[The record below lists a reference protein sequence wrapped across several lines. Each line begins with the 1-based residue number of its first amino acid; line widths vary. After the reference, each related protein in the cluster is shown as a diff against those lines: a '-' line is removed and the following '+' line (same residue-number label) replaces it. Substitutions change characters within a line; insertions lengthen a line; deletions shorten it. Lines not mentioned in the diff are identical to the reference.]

1 MEGSEE
7 LGRSGAEGDAMTI
20 EAAGLPDAL
29 EPEAR
34 EILPHGL
41 RGWLGAALSVAL
53 FAGALFF
60 LGRIIANLR
69 FEEFIAALKATPA
82 RSFLFAVAATLAS
95 YTALLGYDLL
105 ALHVLDRRPPL
116 RVTALASL
124 AGNAFS
130 FTLGFPLVT
139 GVATRYWIY
148 SKVGLSAREVVTITL
163 FATLTFWL
171 GMAALAALGLVLG
184 ARSLATINHLPWL
197 ANVAAGLLL
206 FCGLYAYGVFVAG
219 KRRVLRLFGG
229 SLQLPGP
236 RVFLGQLAVGIADFG
251 GAAATLY
258 ALLSPESQ
266 SIGLPALGTVYV
278 AAAIMGGASHAPGG
292 IGVFEAFMLGVL
304 LAPSQESLLA
314 ALLLF
319 RIIYYIVPFSVA
331 TLLIARQGG
340 KNRYAELREVFYRLL
355 RRKGP
360 S

>member
-1 MEGSEE
+1 MKGSEE
-7 LGRSGAEGDAMTI
+7 LGRSDADADSLALE
-20 EAAGLPDAL
+20 EAALPEAL
-29 EPEAR
+29 APEAR
-34 EILPHGL
+34 EILPHNL
-41 RGWLGAALSVAL
+41 SGWLGAALSVAL
-53 FAGALFF
+53 FAGAMYF
-60 LGRIIANLR
+60 LGRIIVNLR
-69 FEEFIAALKATPA
+69 FEEFIAALKATSGS
-82 RSFLFAVAATLAS
+82 RLLFALAATIAS

-130 FTLGFPLVT
+130 FTLGFPLLT

-148 SKVGLSAREVVTITL
+148 SKAGLSAREVVTITL

-171 GMAALAALGLVLG
+171 GMTTLAALGFVFG
-184 ARSLATINHLPWL
+184 AGSLASIDHLPWF
-197 ANVAAGLLL
+197 ANIAAGLLL
-206 FCGLYAYGVFVAG
+206 FGGLYTYSFFIAG
-219 KRRVLRLFGG
+219 KRGVLRLFGG
-229 SLQLPGP
+229 ALRLPGP

-251 GAAATLY
+251 GAALTIY
-258 ALLSPESQ
+258 AF
-266 SIGLPALGTVYV
+266 LPAETQSVGPLALGAVYV

-304 LAPSQESLLA
+304 YAPSQESLLA

-319 RIIYYIVPFSVA
+319 RIFYYLVPFSIA

-340 KNRYAELREVFYRLL
+340 GNRWAELRAVFFKLL
-355 RRKGP
+355 HRRGP

>member
-7 LGRSGAEGDAMTI
+7 LGRSGGDGDAMAI
-20 EAAGLPDAL
+20 EAAAEAL
-29 EPEAR
+29 TPEAR

-69 FEEFIAALKATPA
+69 FEEFIAALKATSA
-82 RSFLFAVAATLAS
+82 RGLLFAFAATLAS

-116 RVTALASL
+116 RVTGLASL

-130 FTLGFPLVT
+130 FTLGFPLLT
-139 GVATRYWIY
+139 GVATRYWVY

-184 ARSLATINHLPWL
+184 ARSLATVNHLASL

-206 FCGLYAYGVFVAG
+206 FCGLYAYGVLVAG
-219 KRRVLRLFGG
+219 RRWVMRLFGG
-229 SLQLPGP
+229 SLELPGP

-258 ALLSPESQ
+258 ALLPPESQ
-266 SIGLPALGTVYV
+266 AIGLPALGTVYV

-304 LAPSQESLLA
+304 QAPSQESLLA

-319 RIIYYIVPFSVA
+319 RVVYYIVPFSIA

-340 KNRYAELREVFYRLL
+340 KNPYTELREVFHRLL
-355 RRKGP
+355 RRKGHV
-360 S
+360 